1 MALPVAAWWSTLG
14 YVVSQGYVFSLMLK
28 TDSEQSAEE
37 TKNFLS

>member
-28 TDSEQSAEE
+28 TDLEQPAEQS
-37 TKNFLS
+37 KKFLS